1 MSSQQP
7 NARLAQ
13 LLEEAGW
20 NATQLAHAISSVASE
35 HGHDL
40 TVHRSTVTRWLAGTR
55 PRPPA
60 PAYLLEALAR
70 RLGRPLP
77 PAAAGLTRAPTR
89 IPDWSW
95 EEHPVRHL
103 AKLTNSQLD
112 PGRGKILGA
121 DVYSL
126 AALAVPD
133 WEELLSR
140 TRSRRAGV
148 IAGRRVGQA
157 EVEALK
163 SMTVFFASST
173 GTFGG
178 GHARTALTT
187 YLADDVTP
195 WLLASA
201 GDHVHRQLLTQAA
214 QLTILLGNMCADDD
228 ADALAQHYH
237 RTAAHLAAE
246 AEDPH
251 TYTVAL
257 RALASH
263 ALELGHPQPS
273 LTLTEQAAATAA
285 RHSSP
290 LTQSFTQS
298 QLALAHARV
307 HDRPRAL
314 LALHNAEVLHGRAD
328 QNVSDPFGSY
338 PTAAL
343 YYQRARTLTALRD
356 HQAAGRA
363 FHASLRTRAPQ
374 ARRAR
379 ALTTALLAESQLLQ
393 GNLEE
398 SLTTWKRFLGDYPG
412 LRSARA
418 TASLTTM
425 RQVLRPHS
433 THPDVVLLTEEAAS
447 L

>member
-7 NARLAQ
+7 NARLAR

-20 NATQLAHAISSVASE
+20 NTAQLAHAISSVASE
-35 HGHDL
+35 RGHDL
-40 TVHRSTVTRWLAGTR
+40 TVHRSTVTRWLTGTR

-60 PAYLLEALAR
+60 PAYILEALAR
-70 RLGRPLP
+70 RLGRPL
-77 PAAAGLTRAPTR
+77 AADDAGLTHAPAR

-95 EEHPVRHL
+95 EANPVHHL

-112 PGRGKILGA
+112 PTRGGQLGV
-121 DVYSL
+121 DVYSHT
-126 AALAVPD
+126 ALTVPN
-133 WEELLSR
+133 WEDLLSR
-140 TRSRRAGV
+140 TTARRAGV
-148 IAGRRVGQA
+148 AAGRRVGRT
-157 EVEALK
+157 EVEALQ
-163 SMTVFFASST
+163 SMTAFFAASA

-178 GHARTALTT
+178 GHARTALTA

-195 WLLASA
+195 WLLAEA
-201 GDHVHRQLLTQAA
+201 GEVVHKQLLTQAA
-214 QLTILLGNMCADDD
+214 QLTVLLGNMCADDS

-251 TYTVAL
+251 TYTIAL

-263 ALELGHPQPS
+263 ALELGHRQPA
-273 LTLTEQAAATAA
+273 LTLTEQAATTAA

-298 QLALAHARV
+298 QLALAHARA

-314 LALHNAEVLHGRAD
+314 LALRTAEVLHSRAD
-328 QNVSDPFGSY
+328 QDPSDPFGSY

-343 YYQRARTLTALRD
+343 HYQRARTLTALRD
-356 HQAAGRA
+356 HQAADRA
-363 FHASLRTRAPQ
+363 FHASLRARAPR

-379 ALTTALLAESQLLQ
+379 ALTTALLAESQLRQ
-393 GNLEE
+393 GSLEE
-398 SLTTWKRFLGDYPG
+398 SLTTWKRFLDDYPG
-412 LRSARA
+412 LRSARVH
-418 TASLTTM
+418 ASLTTM
-425 RQVLRPHS
+425 RQVLRPYS
-433 THPDVVLLTEEAAS
+433 AHPGVALLTEHAAS

>member
-7 NARLAQ
+7 NARLAR

-20 NATQLAHAISSVASE
+20 NATQLAHAVSAVAFE

-40 TVHRSTVTRWLAGTR
+40 TVYRSTATRWLTGAH

-60 PAYLLEALAR
+60 SAYILEALAR
-70 RLGRPLP
+70 RLGRPL
-77 PAAAGLTRAPTR
+77 AAADAGLTRAPAR

-95 EEHPVRHL
+95 EENPVHHL
-103 AKLTNSQLD
+103 AKLTHSQLD
-112 PGRGKILGA
+112 PSRGRFLGA

-126 AALAVPD
+126 TVLAVPG
-133 WEELLSR
+133 WEDLLAR
-140 TRSRRAGV
+140 TTARRAGV
-148 IAGRRVGQA
+148 MAGRRVGHT
-157 EVEALK
+157 EVEAMK
-163 SMTVFFASST
+163 SMTAFFATSS

-178 GHARTALTT
+178 GHARTALTA

-195 WLLASA
+195 WLLAPA
-201 GDHVHRQLLTQAA
+201 GEQVHRQLLTQAA
-214 QLTILLGNMCADDD
+214 QLTILLGNMCADDGNN
-228 ADALAQHYH
+228 ALGQHYH

-251 TYTVAL
+251 TYTIAI

-263 ALELGHPQPS
+263 ALELGHQQPS
-273 LTLTEQAAATAA
+273 LALTEQAAATAT

-290 LTQSFTQS
+290 LTQSFTQT
-298 QLALAHARV
+298 QLALAHARA

-314 LALHNAEVLHGRAD
+314 FALHNAEVLHSHAD
-328 QNVSDPFGSY
+328 QNPSDPFDSY
-338 PTAAL
+338 PIAAL
-343 YYQRARTLTALRD
+343 HYQRARTLTALGERQEAD
-356 HQAAGRA
+356 RA
-363 FHASLRTRAPQ
+363 FHASLRARAPQ

-398 SLTTWKRFLGDYPG
+398 SLTTWKRFLTDYPG
-412 LRSARA
+412 LRSTRA

-425 RQVLRPHS
+425 CQALRPYS
-433 THPDVVLLTEEAAS
+433 SHPDVALLTEEAAT

>member
-1 MSSQQP
+1 MSSRQP
-7 NARLAQ
+7 NTRLAR

-20 NATQLAHAISSVASE
+20 SAAGLAYAVSSVAAE

-40 TVHRSTVTRWLAGTR
+40 TVSRSTVTRWLAGTH

-70 RLGRPLP
+70 RVGRPL
-77 PAAAGLTRAPTR
+77 AAVDAGLTQAPAR
-89 IPDWSW
+89 IPDWTW
-95 EEHPVRHL
+95 EAHPVRRL

-112 PGRGKILGA
+112 PNRGKLLGV

-126 AALAVPD
+126 AALTVPS
-133 WEELLSR
+133 WEDLLAR
-140 TRSRRAGV
+140 ATARRAGAV
-148 IAGRRVGQA
+148 VGRRVGRA
-157 EVEALK
+157 EVEALQG
-163 SMTVFFASST
+163 MTVFFASLT
-173 GTFGG
+173 GAFGG

-195 WLLASA
+195 WLLADASEE
-201 GDHVHRQLLTQAA
+201 VHRQLLTQAA
-214 QLTILLGNMCADDD
+214 QLTVLLGNMCADDG

-246 AEDPH
+246 ADDPH
-251 TYTVAL
+251 TYTIAL

-263 ALELGHPQPS
+263 ALELGHGQPA
-273 LTLTEQAAATAA
+273 LTLTEQAATTAT

-298 QLALAHARV
+298 HLALAHARA

-314 LALHNAEVLHGRAD
+314 LALHTAEVLHDRAD
-328 QNVSDPFGSY
+328 QDPSDPFGSY
-338 PTAAL
+338 PAAAL

-356 HQAAGRA
+356 HQAADRA
-363 FHASLRTRAPQ
+363 FNASLRARAPQ

-393 GNLEE
+393 GNLEQ
-398 SLTTWKRFLGDYPG
+398 SVTTWKRFLVDYPG

-425 RQVLRPHS
+425 RQSLRPYS
-433 THPDVVLLTEEAAS
+433 AHPDVALLAEEAAS